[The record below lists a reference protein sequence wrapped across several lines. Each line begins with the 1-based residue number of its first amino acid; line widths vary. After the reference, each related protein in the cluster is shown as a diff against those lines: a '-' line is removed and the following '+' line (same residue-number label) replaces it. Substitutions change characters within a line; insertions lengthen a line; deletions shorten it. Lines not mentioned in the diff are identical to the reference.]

1 MAARKPAVSAFGDPP
16 IRSKRNS
23 ISLTKGG
30 SELQSIH
37 LSKVARTL
45 RAKVVV
51 DMFVKKL
58 IAVMLLAIYGI
69 PTAVGPHWHH
79 HHHAGDACVVQSQP
93 ASSCGCHHHVP
104 AVSDADETDSGPAFT
119 ADSPREVGG
128 LCAICQFYGSASL
141 RIADARVP
149 ESSRLAVAIVA
160 LPQSL
165 SLPSLLACHVRGP
178 PSAWA

>member
-1 MAARKPAVSAFGDPP
+1 MAARKPAVSAAGDPR
-16 IRSKRNS
+16 IRGKRNS
-23 ISLTKGG
+23 ISLTRGG
-30 SELQSIH
+30 LELQSAY
-37 LSKVARTL
+37 LTESAKTL
-45 RAKVVV
+45 RAKAVF

-58 IAVMLLAIYGI
+58 IAAMLLAIYGI

-79 HHHAGDACVVQSQP
+79 HHHVGDACAAESQP
-93 ASSCGCHHHVP
+93 ASGCCCHHTP

-141 RIADARVP
+141 RIADARVL